1 MTKWSLFF
9 VMEISQHIREMLG
22 QLFSDGELSD
32 CFVVDIVLHGRKG
45 ITVYFDS
52 DSGVTLEKC
61 TRVSRFLEQDLDE
74 MNWQEG
80 DYVLDVSSPGIDR
93 PLTMWRQYPRQVGR
107 TLKVRLSDGREEE
120 GRLQEVGMDSITLET
135 DKARTMEIPFSEMVE
150 SFVQIS
156 F

>member
-1 MTKWSLFF
+1 
-9 VMEISQHIREMLG
+9 MEISQIIHETLG

-32 CFVVDIVLHGRKG
+32 CFVVDVVQNGRKG

-52 DSGVTLEKC
+52 DSGVTFEKC
-61 TRVSRFLEQDLDE
+61 TKVSRFLEQHLDGI
-74 MNWQEG
+74 NWQGG

-93 PLTMWRQYPRQVGR
+93 PLKLWRQYPRQIGR
-107 TLKVRLSDGREEE
+107 TLKVRLNDGTEQE
-120 GRLQEVGMDSITLET
+120 GKLREVGMDAITLET
-135 DKARTMEIPFSEMVE
+135 GKTMTMEIPFSDMAE